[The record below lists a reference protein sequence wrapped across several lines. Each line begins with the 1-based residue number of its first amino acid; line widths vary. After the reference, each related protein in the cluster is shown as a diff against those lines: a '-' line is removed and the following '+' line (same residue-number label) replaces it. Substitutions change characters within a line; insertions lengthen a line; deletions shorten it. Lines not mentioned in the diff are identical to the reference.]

1 MTTSN
6 MVLALLSGLVWIMIW
21 IIWVIILNIFDGN
34 HRSHNQRKGTAAP
47 EQNDEYE
54 PRNADRISQRL

>member
-21 IIWVIILNIFDGN
+21 IIWVIILDIFGGN
-34 HRSHNQRKGTAAP
+34 RRPHDQRKKSAAQ
-47 EQNDEYE
+47 EHDDEYE
-54 PRNADRISQRL
+54 PRNTHRISQRL